1 MRGGRDYRFKELGQA
16 QTLEMQKMLSFCEFI
31 KEMLSFGEVILPKM
45 RFRPAQTLKM
55 KDMFLLCQFMKE
67 LLSFGAGLGRHAGRE
82 RLQI

>member
-16 QTLEMQKMLSFCEFI
+16 QTLEMQKMLSFCKCI

-45 RFRPAQTLKM
+45 RFRQAQTLKM
-55 KDMFLLCQFMKE
+55 KEMLSCCEFIKE
-67 LLSFGAGLGRHAGRE
+67 MLSFWAGLGRHAGRE